1 MDARST
7 NSTEAMRPK
16 RGIARWWRGAPCA
29 WTRGQATQ
37 ALGLLFVRCATCA
50 PFLTLRLPKGLA
62 WCCDLLLPA
71 RHLSFGRVTRR
82 GLSGRWH
89 FDLLHVSNGH
99 NVKSR
104 PHVAGNQDPRLR
116 DDDMAANRR
125 DFFNDSNL
133 RASHLCRSPP
143 RRNRRIHLRRFDGA
157 KGGRRPVSVRRC

>member
-1 MDARST
+1 MNAIEANAVQAWLST
-7 NSTEAMRPK
+7 AMTRRPQ
-16 RGIARWWRGAPCA
+16 RVNEGAGHSAFGFAFC
-29 WTRGQATQ
+29 TLRH
-37 ALGLLFVRCATCA
+37 LCSL
-50 PFLTLRLPKGLA
+50 LTLRLPKGLA

-99 NVKSR
+99 NVKNR

-125 DFFNDSNL
+125 DFFTNSNL